1 MEQEHP
7 KRSHIT
13 PLKTAEASVCDVA
26 ASPTST
32 IPSSPA
38 SSDGDRRFS
47 LYSIKD
53 KARRSLSNRGPETTK
68 SKSQSSHV
76 RKLSKSRPASVA
88 AFGGVASRASDLSDS
103 HGRTTSV
110 TDVASL
116 GGLSTSTDWLSQK
129 VEAVAALE
137 SDVQFMRTRTPYLV
151 VTADYLIKLKSRS
164 DVMALFPCL
173 SEAAALEAV
182 TSSPEPLLMIP
193 LSAIVSAIVAE
204 STRPSF
210 GIEVWWK
217 DSSGLT
223 FHQATFYF
231 NLPTERDKQ
240 MRNIVRAMRHTQHDE
255 YDAATPS
262 LEVLKLLDTIHEAEE
277 PGFKHRKLEVFPVV
291 PRASMRKEYFKK
303 PEDISKK
310 AYEAPAFY
318 LVVGTYLCHLV
329 MIQKGKSSE
338 PTCQHKT
345 FGLVTLES
353 FRGDWAIHEERFNI
367 SFRYPFE
374 PRVTLELASRDYR
387 QIIRVFGMADC
398 FLKPV
403 WPQMWQMA
411 EIFHVKGLKEPHYLV
426 PREDFGSVRRTLDAY
441 VAAYRCDPV
450 VWEINWKTKF
460 PPEFRVL
467 PAKDGSRYSPLQL
480 LAVMRALRYNDYF
493 NSLSFRDV
501 DLGVLRGVYDA
512 HSATGGNVAYP
523 SRTGVNLDVD
533 EVQLLKQSA
542 VLHQELHAL
551 AFCSETI
558 QQIDFSNS
566 SASLTLRRNDNKEPA
581 LSLEFLTPILNL
593 LKPDITKCSHLVL
606 AGNTLLQ
613 HDLEDI
619 VEALDM
625 AKIHALDVSSCGL
638 GEKSLRTL
646 IAPLLGRPQPL
657 QSLNLSE
664 NPGRLPAGLLL
675 DIIPHL
681 ANLRYLNLRGSLQGE
696 RDIVGT
702 LFPYDVLSHLE
713 NLEELDLSGFKINS
727 ATLRDLGQ
735 FFHQTSQEIRGTKP
749 SGFRKLVLN
758 HCGITGDAASRLCRA
773 IGEDSKMHLSISG
786 NPLEDGVEDLAD
798 VIREN
803 KVPAGLSMEL
813 VEFRDESNFLL
824 LIRALACTRSV
835 SFLNLAGTAP
845 TPSLHAINEP
855 CSNEMVKE
863 LHDLFAYNQSIRY
876 MDLSGFSGKLE
887 DGQLAKGFAR
897 SLAGLCHNKTMTH
910 LKLRN
915 QNLHD
920 DAGTLG
926 RVLSENRSLRVV
938 DCQDNQLN
946 LTSLKFLVS
955 SLKDNYKIIDFPFSP
970 ADRETI
976 WKNILR
982 GLRKSTDGTTTASG
996 SGGTVG
1002 RLKHKEG
1009 ILLHGIFDRQFEE
1022 LDGYLLRNR
1031 TALEQA
1037 SGQSLDFDLSA
1048 DSLEDMEET
1057 WLALEPDEY
1066 DSRNASPA
1074 VQEAAHTAV
1083 ARAAPRPRRA
1093 TVRSS
1098 CVFANTAIPISYYTR
1113 QADEGMESPTET
1125 LDPVSEISTP
1135 QEAGIPIVIPIAPGG
1150 EGDFKQMIH
1159 EFTESGFESS

>member
-1 MEQEHP
+1 M
-7 KRSHIT
+7 
-13 PLKTAEASVCDVA
+13 CDVA

-38 SSDGDRRFS
+38 SSEGDRRFS

-53 KARRSLSNRGPETTK
+53 KTRRSLSNRGSTSETTK
-68 SKSQSSHV
+68 SRSQSSHA
-76 RKLSKSRPASVA
+76 RKLSKSRPQSVVA
-88 AFGGVASRASDLSDS
+88 LGGVASRASDLSDS
-103 HGRTTSV
+103 HDRTTSI

-116 GGLSTSTDWLSQK
+116 GGSSASTDWLSQK

-137 SDVQFMRTRTPYLV
+137 SDVQFMRTRTPYLA
-151 VTADYLIKLKSRS
+151 VTADYLVKLKSRS
-164 DVMALFPCL
+164 DVMALFPWL
-173 SEAAALEAV
+173 SEAAAPEAV

-193 LSAIVSAIVAE
+193 LSAIVSVLVAE

-217 DSSGLT
+217 DLSGLS

-231 NLPTERDKQ
+231 NLPKERDEQ
-240 MRNIVRAMRHTQHDE
+240 MRNMVRAMRHNQHDE
-255 YDAATPS
+255 NDAALPS
-262 LEVLKLLDTIHEAEE
+262 PEVLKLLDTIQEAEE

-303 PEDISKK
+303 PEDIAKK
-310 AYEAPAFY
+310 AHEAPAFY
-318 LVVGTYLCHLV
+318 LAVGTYLCHLAV
-329 MIQKGKSSE
+329 IQKGKSGGE

-353 FRGDWAIHEERFNI
+353 FRGDWAVHEERFNI

-374 PRVTLELASRDYR
+374 PRVTLELASRDFR

-403 WPQMWQMA
+403 WPRMWQTA

-441 VAAYRCDPV
+441 TAAYRCGLV

-501 DLGVLRGVYDA
+501 DLGVLRGVHDA
-512 HSATGGNVAYP
+512 HSATGENVAYL
-523 SRTGVNLDVD
+523 SRTGINLDAD
-533 EVQLLKQSA
+533 ELQLLKQSP
-542 VLHQELHAL
+542 VLHQEFHAL

-558 QQIDFSNS
+558 QQIDFANS
-566 SASLTLRRNDNKEPA
+566 SASLTLRRDDNKEPA

-593 LKPDITKCSHLVL
+593 LKSDITKCSHLVL

-613 HDLEDI
+613 YDLEDI

-638 GEKSLRTL
+638 GEKALRTL

-664 NPGRLPAGLLL
+664 NPGRLLAGILP

-681 ANLRYLNLRGSLQGE
+681 ADLRYLNLRGSLQGE
-696 RDIVGT
+696 RDVAGT
-702 LFPYDVLSHLE
+702 LFPYEVLGHLE

-727 ATLRDLGQ
+727 ATLHDLGQ
-735 FFHQTSQEIRGTKP
+735 FLHQRSQGIRGTRP
-749 SGFRKLVLN
+749 LGFRKLTLN
-758 HCGITGDAASRLCRA
+758 HCGITGDEASRLCRA
-773 IGEDSKMHLSISG
+773 IGGNNNMHLSISG
-786 NPLEDGVEDLAD
+786 NPLEDGIEDLAD

-813 VEFRDESNFLL
+813 VEFREESNYLL
-824 LIRALACTRSV
+824 LMRALTDTRCV

-855 CSNEMVKE
+855 CSNDMVKE

-876 MDLSGFSGKLE
+876 LDLSGFSGKLE
-887 DGQLAKGFAR
+887 DGQLAKGFGR
-897 SLAGLCHNKTMTH
+897 SLAGLCNNKTMSH
-910 LKLRN
+910 LKIRN

-926 RVLSENRSLRVV
+926 RVLSENGSLRVV

-955 SLKDNYKIIDFPFSP
+955 SLKDNYKIIDFPLSP
-970 ADRETI
+970 ADRDTI

-982 GLRKSTDGTTTASG
+982 GLRKSSDGTTTASG
-996 SGGTVG
+996 KGGTIG
-1002 RLKHKEG
+1002 RLKHREG
-1009 ILLHGIFDRQFEE
+1009 VLLHDIFDRQFEE

-1031 TALEQA
+1031 TALEEA
-1037 SGQSLDFDLSA
+1037 SGQLLDFDLSA

-1057 WLALEPDEY
+1057 WLALEPEEY
-1066 DSRNASPA
+1066 DSRNASPG
-1074 VQEAAHTAV
+1074 VQEAAPTTV
-1083 ARAAPRPRRA
+1083 AGEVPRPRRA

-1098 CVFANTAIPISYYTR
+1098 CVFANTAIPISYHTR
-1113 QADEGMESPTET
+1113 QGDEGMESPTET

-1135 QEAGIPIVIPIAPGG
+1135 EIFTPEEVEIPIVPGG
-1150 EGDFKQMIH
+1150 GMEFKKMIH
-1159 EFTESGFESS
+1159 EFRESGFESA